1 MQQRAAQMKMRD
13 ALAPR
18 ISGRSSLFVGA
29 LQRAPDDR
37 YRRFAFLARFFAAL
51 RGAFFAVFLPPFDFL
66 AAFLADFFAFLAM
79 PWLLRSYGN
88 AAAVLLQYDMCKH
101 IRH

>member
-1 MQQRAAQMKMRD
+1 MRD

-18 ISGRSSLFVGA
+18 ISGPSSLFVGTS
-29 LQRAPDDR
+29 LETSCRR
-37 YRRFAFLARFFAAL
+37 YRRFAFRFFAAL

-88 AAAVLLQYDMCKH
+88 AAAVLLQYVMCKH
-101 IRH
+101 IRQ